1 MSGPRQVALG
11 LIHYPASASEAVR
24 RRTRISV
31 MGRAATQGYAV
42 AEVFEVDGRAVRDEA
57 SMAALEAMARRL
69 TARVVLAVGDVDRAR
84 LEDIAQRTRMK
95 VVTVHRQIGD
105 APA

>member
-1 MSGPRQVALG
+1 VSGPRQVALG

-31 MGRAATQGYAV
+31 MGRAATQGY
-42 AEVFEVDGRAVRDEA
+42 EVFEVDGRAVRDEA

-69 TARVVLAVGDVDRAR
+69 AARVVLAVGDVDRAK

-95 VVTVHRQIGD
+95 VVTVQRQIGD

>member
-1 MSGPRQVALG
+1 VSGPRQVALG

-31 MGRAATQGYAV
+31 MGRAATQGYAI

-69 TARVVLAVGDVDRAR
+69 TARVVLAVGDVDRAK

-95 VVTVHRQIGD
+95 VVTVQRHVGE

>member
-11 LIHYPASASEAVR
+11 LIHYPATATEAVR

-31 MGRAATQGYAV
+31 MGKAATQGYAV

-57 SMAALEAMARRL
+57 SLAALEASARSL
-69 TARVVLAVGDVDRAR
+69 AARVVLAVGDVDRVR
-84 LEDIAQRTRMK
+84 LEDIAKRTRMK
-95 VVTVHRQIGD
+95 VVTVQRQPGES
-105 APA
+105 PA